1 MSKKAK
7 ILEVICCVVV
17 ILLGFFAIKHNIQQG
32 AQEVNHVRCL
42 EKKSN
47 TKLQQEKN
55 KYYKNYKKYKSLA
68 AQKAYLNKDQK
79 VRDYYK
85 DFTEDQLIRKRSR
98 QFFSIYLSWSNSRDY
113 LQRAHKLDKII
124 TPQLAQDKNI
134 FDNGKDVTGHNI
146 IKNLGLHSRLND
158 LTIYSNNQMSSNKI
172 ALVKVVQESWR
183 QDENPGLSNSFYLL
197 QINSDALIDQVI
209 RLK

>member
-134 FDNGKDVTGHNI
+134 LIT
-146 IKNLGLHSRLND
+146 
-158 LTIYSNNQMSSNKI
+158 
-172 ALVKVVQESWR
+172 VKM
-183 QDENPGLSNSFYLL
+183 LL
-197 QINSDALIDQVI
+197 AIT
-209 RLK
+209 